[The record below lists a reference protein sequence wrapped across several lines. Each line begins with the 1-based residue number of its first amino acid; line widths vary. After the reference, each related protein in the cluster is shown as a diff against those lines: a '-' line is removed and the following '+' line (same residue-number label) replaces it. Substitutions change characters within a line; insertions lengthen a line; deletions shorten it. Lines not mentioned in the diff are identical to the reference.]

1 MNIYLK
7 VHGCSNNVAEAEM
20 MLGLLKKAGFEA
32 VNTPADASVIIL
44 SICSVKRPSINTAL
58 KEIEYFS
65 KEYPHKKL
73 IIAGCIPKQLIP
85 IIRETA
91 DVSLI
96 NTHNIRKIVEV
107 VEETIN
113 DNLVEVMAY
122 EKEPKIALPRLRKNK
137 VISIIPISNSCTNQ
151 CSFCNT
157 RLIKGSFYSYPV
169 EEIIKEVKESVEQGC
184 REIWITS
191 QDNACYNLDK
201 HDDKEK
207 VLLPELLNKV
217 CRKAGDFRVRVGM
230 MNPKNVL
237 PILDELIEAF
247 KHEKMFKFLHL
258 PVQSGSDRILELMKR
273 GYKAEDFKKIV
284 NRFREAIPEIT
295 ISTDVI
301 AGFPTETEEEFRQ
314 TVELI
319 KEIKPDVLNRS
330 RFWSHE
336 GTEAAKLEQV
346 HGKETKKRSSHI
358 TSVFDYVAFENNK
371 KWKNWEGYILIE
383 EKGKDN
389 SFVGRNPSYKPVV
402 VMGEFE
408 VGDKVKVRIRK
419 ITVHYLIAEVMQ

>member
-20 MLGLLKKAGFEA
+20 MLGLLREA
-32 VNTPADASVIIL
+32 DFNLVNTPADASVIIL
-44 SICSVKRPSINTAL
+44 SMCSVKKPSISTAL

-65 KEYPHKKL
+65 KEYPHSKL
-73 IIAGCIPKQLIP
+73 IIAGCIPKQILGD
-85 IIRETA
+85 IRKIA

-96 NTHNIRKIVEV
+96 NTHNIAKIVEV

-113 DNLVEVMAY
+113 DNLVEVMTY

-137 VISIIPISNSCTNQ
+137 AISIIPISNSCTNQ

-157 RLIKGSFYSYPV
+157 RLIKGKFYSFPV
-169 EEIIKEVKESVEQGC
+169 EEIIREVKESVEQDC
-184 REIWITS
+184 REVWITS

-201 HDDKEK
+201 QDKK
-207 VLLPELLNKV
+207 VLLPQLLNKV
-217 CRKAGDFRVRVGM
+217 CRQIGDFRVRVGM

-247 KHEKMFKFLHL
+247 KHEKMFKFIHL
-258 PVQSGSDRILELMKR
+258 PVQSGSDRVLKLMKR
-273 GYKAEDFKKIV
+273 GYTVEDFKKIV
-284 NRFREAIPEIT
+284 DKFREAIPNIT

-301 AGFPTETEEEFRQ
+301 AGFPTETEEEFKQ
-314 TVELI
+314 TINLI
-319 KEIKPDVLNRS
+319 NEIKPDVLNRS
-330 RFWSHE
+330 RFWPHK
-336 GTEAAKLEQV
+336 GTEAAKLKQV
-346 HGKETKKRSSHI
+346 HGNETKKRSTYI
-358 TSVFDYVAFENNK
+358 TSVFDYVSFESNK

-383 EKGKDN
+383 EKGKEG

-402 VMGEFE
+402 VVGEFE
-408 VGDKVKVRIRK
+408 IGDWVKIKISK
-419 ITVHYLIAEVMQ
+419 ITVHYLIGEAIQ